1 MKVYNQ
7 ILNILLFILSLKT
20 ILILFILIS
29 RMKMT
34 MLSIVEVTN
43 FQKTLPI
50 EWFLLFQVLEFNI
63 IWTEE
68 NVEFVETP
76 GISGQGN
83 GD

>member
-1 MKVYNQ
+1 
-7 ILNILLFILSLKT
+7 
-20 ILILFILIS
+20 
-29 RMKMT
+29 MKMT

-50 EWFLLFQVLEFNI
+50 EWFLFFQVLEFNI